1 MNLNLTVEHIRK
13 MGFISEVNLDKISKK
28 KITGVSTDSRKIKKG
43 EIFFAIKGEKFDGHD
58 FVSSAFRKGAV
69 ASVVNLNWFEQNKDK
84 FKGKILIAV
93 EDTLKALGK
102 LANAYR
108 KGFDIPI
115 IAVVGSNGKTTTKEM
130 IACVLEQKYKV
141 LKSEGNL
148 NNQIGVPLTLF
159 RLRKGHQVGV
169 IEFGTNH
176 FGEVRY
182 LCEIAEPDYG
192 LITNIGREHIEFFGD
207 IEGVAKEEGS
217 LFDYLFEKGGFVF
230 VNLDDE
236 YVRKIG
242 EKFKNKMTFGFSED
256 ADVKAQIIG
265 ADELARFRFKVKF
278 SRREQVLKLKIPG
291 EHLVINAVSAFAVGL
306 KFGVP
311 LSSIKKAL
319 QQYEPFSKRM
329 EIIKVKGIVVINDT
343 YNANPD
349 SVIASLKTLSQ
360 MKCSGKRIAVLGDML
375 ELGEY
380 TEVAHREVGQKLGEF
395 GIDYFLA
402 YGEAMHYA
410 YGVASQSV
418 ANAMYFGDK
427 DLLVYHLF
435 EIADRGDII
444 LVKGSR
450 GMKMEEIV
458 EKFINKVKGSR

>member
-1 MNLNLTVEHIRK
+1 
-13 MGFISEVNLDKISKK
+13 MGFVSEVNLDKISKK

-58 FVSSAFRKGAV
+58 FVSSAFRKGAA
-69 ASVVNLNWFEQNKDK
+69 ASVVNLDWFERNKDK

-93 EDTLKALGK
+93 ENTLKALGK
-102 LANAYR
+102 LANVYR
-108 KGFDIPI
+108 KDFDIPI
-115 IAVVGSNGKTTTKEM
+115 IAIAGSNGKTTTKEM
-130 IACVLEQKYKV
+130 IACVLGQKYKV

-159 RLRKGHQVGV
+159 KLRKIHQVGV

-182 LCEIAEPDYG
+182 LCEIAEPNYG
-192 LITNIGREHIEFFGD
+192 LITNIGREHIEFFKD

-236 YVRKIG
+236 YVRKMS
-242 EKFKNKMTFGFSED
+242 ERFRNKMTFGFSKD
-256 ADVKAQIIG
+256 ADVKAQII
-265 ADELARFRFKVKF
+265 DVDDLARFKFKVKF
-278 SRREQVLKLKIPG
+278 NGKEQVLKLKIPG

-306 KFGVP
+306 KFGISP
-311 LSSIKKAL
+311 SSIKKAL
-319 QQYEPFSKRM
+319 GQYEPFSKRM
-329 EIIKVKGIVVINDT
+329 EIIKIKGITLINDT

-395 GIDYFLA
+395 GVDYFFS

-410 YGVASQSV
+410 YEVASQNI
-418 ANAMYFGDK
+418 AHTMHFWDK
-427 DLLVYHLF
+427 DLLIHHLF

>member
-1 MNLNLTVEHIRK
+1 MNLTVEHIRK
-13 MGFISEVNLDKISKK
+13 MGFITEVNLDKLTKK
-28 KITGVSTDSRKIKKG
+28 RITGVSTDSRKLKKG
-43 EIFFAIKGEKFDGHD
+43 NIFFAIKGEKFDGHD
-58 FVSSAFRKGAV
+58 FVSSAFKKGAV
-69 ASVVNLNWFEQNKDK
+69 ASVVNLDWFERNKDK
-84 FKGKILIAV
+84 FKGKILIGV
-93 EDTLKALGK
+93 EDTVKALGK

-108 KGFDIPI
+108 RDFNIPI
-115 IAVVGSNGKTTTKEM
+115 IAVAGSNGKTTVKEM

-176 FGEVRY
+176 FGEIKY

-192 LITNIGREHIEFFGD
+192 LITNIGREHIEFFED

-230 VNLDDE
+230 VNFDDK
-236 YVRKIG
+236 YVREMG
-242 EKFKNKMTFGFSED
+242 EKFKNKITFGFSED
-256 ADVKAQIIG
+256 ADVKAQLIDI
-265 ADELARFRFKVKF
+265 DELARFKFKVKF
-278 SRREQVLKLKIPG
+278 DRKEQVLKLKIPG
-291 EHLVINAVSAFAVGL
+291 EHLIINAISAFAVGL
-306 KFGVP
+306 KFGIP
-311 LSSIKKAL
+311 SFSIKKAL
-319 QQYEPFSKRM
+319 QRYEPFSKRM
-329 EIIKVKGIVVINDT
+329 EIFKVKGIIVINDT

-380 TEVAHREVGQKLGEF
+380 TKVAHREIGQKLGEF
-395 GIDYFLA
+395 GIDYFFA

-410 YGVASQSV
+410 YEVALQSIDH
-418 ANAMYFGDK
+418 AMYFNDK

-435 EIADRGDII
+435 EIVDKGDIV

-450 GMKMEEIV
+450 GMKMEDIV
-458 EKFINKVKGSR
+458 EKFINKVRGSR

>member
-1 MNLNLTVEHIRK
+1 
-13 MGFISEVNLDKISKK
+13 MGFVSEINLEKLSRK
-28 KITGVSTDSRKIKKG
+28 KIVGVSTDSRKIRKG
-43 EIFFAIKGEKFDGHD
+43 QIFFAIKGEKFDGHD
-58 FVSSAFRKGAV
+58 FVASAFKKGAV
-69 ASVVNLNWFEQNKDK
+69 ASVVDLNWFRKNKGK
-84 FKGKILIAV
+84 FKDKILIAV
-93 EDTLKALGK
+93 EDTVKALGK

-108 KGFDIPI
+108 RDFNIPI
-115 IAVVGSNGKTTTKEM
+115 IAVAGSNGKTTTKEM
-130 IACVLEQKYKV
+130 IACVLGQKYKV

-148 NNQIGVPLTLF
+148 NNQIGVPLTL
-159 RLRKGHQVGV
+159 LKLKKGDQIGV

-182 LCEIAEPDYG
+182 LCEIAEPNYG

-236 YVRKIG
+236 YIKKMG
-242 EKFKNKMTFGFSED
+242 ERFESKMTFGFSEN

-265 ADELARFRFKVKF
+265 ADALARFKFKVKF
-278 SRREQVLKLKIPG
+278 DGREQVLKLKIPG
-291 EHLVINAVSAFAVGL
+291 EHLVMNAVSAFAVGL
-306 KFGVP
+306 KFGVSP
-311 LSSIKKAL
+311 SSIKKAL
-319 QQYEPFSKRM
+319 QLYEPFSKRM
-329 EIIKVKGIVVINDT
+329 QVFKVKGITLIDDT

-375 ELGEY
+375 ELGAY
-380 TEVAHREVGQKLGEF
+380 TEMAHREIGRKIGEF
-395 GIDYFLA
+395 GIDYFFA

-410 YGVASQSV
+410 YEVALQV
-418 ANAMYFGDK
+418 IGHAMHFDDK

-435 EIADRGDII
+435 EIAGKGDVI

-450 GMKMEEIV
+450 GMQMEEVV
-458 EKFINKVKGSR
+458 EKFINKIKGSQ